1 MSVGNG
7 AGALRPPPSR
17 LGPFRVY
24 GAGMEEI
31 TLDLPSGRLA
41 AVSHGGGPLVLCLH
55 GLTANSRAWDFLGDR
70 LAGAGFR
77 AVALDLRGRGLSPVT
92 PPGSYGLDSHVAD
105 VIAAANALGA
115 ETFDVAGW
123 SMGGLIGILA
133 AATATGRLR
142 RLVLIDH
149 AGRMDDA
156 AVEVV
161 RAGMERLDGIV
172 GDPAEHVEKVRAAGG
187 IERWLP
193 QWDALY
199 RRELRQAEDGRW
211 VARTSRAAC
220 EEDLDDMMAR
230 DWKEAWRPLAIPTLL
245 VRSTRATNGGFIVP
259 ESERDGLMAR
269 AARPTLA
276 EVDATHSDIMTADAT
291 WAAVDEHLT

>member
-1 MSVGNG
+1 
-7 AGALRPPPSR
+7 
-17 LGPFRVY
+17 
-24 GAGMEEI
+24 MEEI
-31 TLDLPSGRLA
+31 TLDLPSGRVQ

-55 GLTANSRAWDFLGDR
+55 GLTANSRAWDFLGER
-70 LAGAGFR
+70 LAGAGFH
-77 AVALDLRGRGLSPVT
+77 AVALDLRGRALSPVT

-105 VIAAANALGA
+105 VLAAANALDA

-123 SMGGLIGILA
+123 SMGALIGILA
-133 AATATGRLR
+133 ASTASGRLR

-161 RAGMERLDGIV
+161 RAGMDRLDAV
-172 GDPAEHVEKVRAAGG
+172 VADPQEHVDAVRAAGG

-199 RRELRQAEDGRW
+199 RRELRRAEDGRW
-211 VARTSRAAC
+211 VARTSRPAC
-220 EEDLDDMMAR
+220 EEDLEDMIAR
-230 DWKEAWRPLAIPTLL
+230 DWKEAWRPLAMPTLL
-245 VRSTRATNGGFIVP
+245 VRSTRLMNGGAIVP
-259 ESERDGLMAR
+259 EAERDGLVAR
-269 AARPTLA
+269 ATQPTVV

-291 WAAVDEHLT
+291 WAAVESHLTD